1 MDLNALSKRFSKFV
15 KKTGRMIDKHSPAI
29 LIGCGLVGFGT
40 TVVLVAKE
48 APIARDKLDEV
59 HKELGKREE
68 EVSKGRVIFEET
80 KAVLPIYA
88 PAIVSGTVAC
98 GCILA
103 SYRISS
109 KRTAALATAYEFAN
123 SSLLEYQQK
132 VVEKLGEK
140 KEREIRQEIVEDK
153 IMKNPP
159 PANTDE
165 PYIDGMYLYYDVYT
179 GRYFRANSV
188 IIGKGEKEI
197 TKRLYLENW
206 VPLNDFFWE
215 IGIGPVEVGDDVG
228 FDVEHGIDID
238 TSGSVKLPE
247 GQTATIIRYSP
258 SIRMY

>member
-123 SSLLEYQQK
+123 
-132 VVEKLGEK
+132 
-140 KEREIRQEIVEDK
+140 
-153 IMKNPP
+153 
-159 PANTDE
+159 
-165 PYIDGMYLYYDVYT
+165 
-179 GRYFRANSV
+179 
-188 IIGKGEKEI
+188 
-197 TKRLYLENW
+197 
-206 VPLNDFFWE
+206 
-215 IGIGPVEVGDDVG
+215 
-228 FDVEHGIDID
+228 
-238 TSGSVKLPE
+238 
-247 GQTATIIRYSP
+247 
-258 SIRMY
+258 